1 MKNNHQQFLDICSF
15 PRCYFYEIPQG
26 NESTLLEIP
35 TTVKAMFFSVV
46 MYECE
51 SWTIKK
57 AEHWRTHAFE
67 LWCLRRLESHLDC
80 KEIKPVNPEGN
91 RPWILIGKTDAETET
106 PILWLPDAKSRL
118 LEKTLMLCMLE
129 GRRRRGSQRMRWLDG
144 ITDSMDI
151 SLSKLWEMVKDR
163 EAWRTAVHLVEKSDT
178 NYPLNSNSSNC
189 HQASIETLGC
199 HSFKRYPLHDFLF

>member
-15 PRCYFYEIPQG
+15 PRCYFYEISQG

-80 KEIKPVNPEGN
+80 KEIKPVHPKGN
-91 RPWILIGKTDAETET
+91 QSWIVTGRTDAEAET
-106 PILWLPDAKSRL
+106 PILWSPDVKNWFLGKDPDAGKDLRWEEKGIIEDEMASPTQWTWVWVNSRSWRWIGRPGVLQSMGVTKSQTQL
-118 LEKTLMLCMLE
+118 SGWTELT
-129 GRRRRGSQRMRWLDG
+129 SG
-144 ITDSMDI
+144 I
-151 SLSKLWEMVKDR
+151 
-163 EAWRTAVHLVEKSDT
+163 
-178 NYPLNSNSSNC
+178 
-189 HQASIETLGC
+189 
-199 HSFKRYPLHDFLF
+199 